1 MLLRQQLRSR
11 SSGCDSGVGH
21 GWLLNLP
28 LMLLLIGWGAGV
40 EVWVPVARAGED
52 AEVTSPEA
60 ARPESSHGPAGL
72 REVGSRREV
81 FAEPSVLERLEGG
94 ARLELHSP
102 VPREVVLVHDAP
114 WEGNA
119 TAYHQLF
126 REGEWFRMYY
136 QAGHLEVR
144 DGQLLPRAPSACYAE
159 SRDGIHWTK
168 PGLGLHSFGGSTAN
182 NIVITEEQAQRWK
195 CGVGGPALFL
205 DRNPAVAP
213 EARYKGF
220 VTCRD
225 PLGMLPIRS
234 ADGLHWEPM
243 VAEPVIRDGAFDSL
257 NLAFWDDVRK
267 EYRAYWRYFTGGVT
281 TSREWKPAGVRAI
294 RTAVSRDFLTWEHQ
308 TDLKFGEGPEVEL
321 YENGVWPYHRA
332 PQLLLGLP
340 VRYVDRANAPSVSDA
355 QGGDRATPQ
364 KLAGWSPS
372 LRSLPELAQRRDRA
386 AISERFGTALTEG
399 LLMASRDG
407 THFHRWDEAFLRPG
421 PERPGTWNYGQQ
433 FIAWQPIETASELP
447 GGPPE
452 LSLYATEGY
461 WTTSAV
467 RLRRYTLR
475 LDGFVSLR
483 GNARGGEAV
492 TVPLRYTGRQL
503 RLNLAT
509 SAAGGVRVELQ
520 SPAGEPLPG
529 WTFAD
534 CDELFGDTLDRA
546 VTWRGEADLTRW
558 SGQPVRLR
566 FRLRDADLYAWQ
578 FVP

>member
-1 MLLRQQLRSR
+1 MPPIPYHSR
-11 SSGCDSGVGH
+11 FPSAALVLVSLWGFLAGG
-21 GWLLNLP
+21 LP
-28 LMLLLIGWGAGV
+28 GLPAWAQA
-40 EVWVPVARAGED
+40 PVA
-52 AEVTSPEA
+52 
-60 ARPESSHGPAGL
+60 
-72 REVGSRREV
+72 VGSRRELFV
-81 FAEPSVLERLEGG
+81 EPTLLDRLTGRAELR
-94 ARLELHSP
+94 LHSP
-102 VPREVVLVHDAP
+102 VPREIAIDHDAP
-114 WEGNA
+114 WEGSGCV
-119 TAYHQLF
+119 YHSLF
-126 REGEWFRMYY
+126 LDQGKFRLYY
-136 QAGHLEVR
+136 AAGHLEVTER
-144 DGQLLPRAPSACYAE
+144 GVDAGTHGLFCCYAE
-159 SRDGIHWTK
+159 STDGVHWIK
-168 PGLGLHSFGGSTAN
+168 PELGLHEYRGSKAN
-182 NIVITEEQAQRWK
+182 NIVLVQER
-195 CGVGGPALFL
+195 VGGRRTQPGEPAVFR
-205 DRNPAVAP
+205 DDNPAASP
-213 EARYKGF
+213 SARYKALVPVEWAEGDARRAL
-220 VTCRD
+220 VAYQ
-225 PLGMLPIRS
+225 S
-234 ADGLHWEPM
+234 ADGLHWSPLSP
-243 VAEPVIRDGAFDSL
+243 EPVLTAGAFDSQ
-257 NLAFWDDVRK
+257 NLAFWDA
-267 EYRAYWRYFTGGVT
+267 EAGCYRAYWRYFTRDGH
-281 TSREWKPAGVRAI
+281 SDPAKWDPQGDRAI
-294 RTAVSRDFLTWEHQ
+294 RTAVSSDFLTWRDQ
-308 TDLKFGEGPEVEL
+308 RDLEYLDSPSEQL
-321 YENGVWPYHRA
+321 YTSQVQPYFRA
-332 PQLLLGLP
+332 PHLKLGFP
-340 VRYVDRANAPSVSDA
+340 ARYVERGHADPPGHEARAPVTAE
-355 QGGDRATPQ
+355 RL
-364 KLAGWSPS
+364 KRWSPA
-372 LRSLPELAQRRDRA
+372 LRQLPEAQHREWRA
-386 AISERFGTALTEG
+386 KSSERYGRALSES

-407 THFHRWDEAFLRPG
+407 VRFQRWNEAFLRPG